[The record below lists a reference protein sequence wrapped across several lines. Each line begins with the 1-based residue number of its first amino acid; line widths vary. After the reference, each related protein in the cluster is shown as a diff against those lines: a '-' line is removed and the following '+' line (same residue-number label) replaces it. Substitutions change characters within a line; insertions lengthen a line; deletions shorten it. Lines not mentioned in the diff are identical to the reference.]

1 MSTFWQLRTRS
12 AAQSLI
18 PEAQTSG
25 IFQSSKHRIYAG
37 ETSDICTS
45 WQGCRARGSLSPSFS
60 IRPIL
65 TVWTIDGKV
74 PPLFRG
80 KFQVVP
86 QRYHDKIAAPFGA
99 AMSCRM
105 TCLTLSPASTLRRVR
120 RSLPAP
126 MSGAAKG
133 SPPRT
138 SARWYR
144 ARRCIACRDS
154 PRLPRSRTTW

>member
-1 MSTFWQLRTRS
+1 MSTFWQLQTRS

-25 IFQSSKHRIYAG
+25 IFQSSKHRLYAG
-37 ETSDICTS
+37 ETSNILHKL
-45 WQGCRARGSLSPSFS
+45 ARVSSAG
-60 IRPIL
+60 I
-65 TVWTIDGKV
+65 
-74 PPLFRG
+74 
-80 KFQVVP
+80 
-86 QRYHDKIAAPFGA
+86 
-99 AMSCRM
+99 
-105 TCLTLSPASTLRRVR
+105 TLSEFFDSPYFDGLDDRRQDLAAFFEGSSKSSRNDITAKSPLLSGRRCFRMACIILFPASTLRRVR